1 MITDQAEFFLILP
14 EFILLIRPGSQ
25 KYSGNPIKNPRM
37 TNKKTQNHIY
47 KEEDIIKPEEGLS
60 YQVRKNEV
68 VY

>member
-1 MITDQAEFFLILP
+1 MSF
-14 EFILLIRPGSQ
+14 S
-25 KYSGNPIKNPRM
+25 
-37 TNKKTQNHIY
+37 NKKTQNHIY